1 MEGNYGGGRTE
12 NTEDGISA
20 NSRWSEQTVNLSH
33 QVIVVF
39 VKKVMG
45 VKESDVA
52 RGGRGAHVQA
62 RLLHRRR
69 AVERAREGADG
80 ASDHQE
86 LLDLGVGESVEAAAA
101 LCLILGTAA
110 VTIVRFRR
118 LDL

>member
-1 MEGNYGGGRTE
+1 M
-12 NTEDGISA
+12 
-20 NSRWSEQTVNLSH
+20 
-33 QVIVVF
+33 F

-62 RLLHRRR
+62 GLLHRRR